1 MTAGGT
7 TATIVQRYSKHASEG
22 LDVCQ
27 GSRGELAKDGYPEM
41 ARKHRIAAVCGVA
54 LLVLGLASANGAASG
69 GPVSITALAPA
80 DEYFGRLKL
89 SPFGI
94 RHKIFALKD
103 DLHHARFHPDS
114 IQHDALLIEDAL
126 RDWFARYPD
135 DPWLPATAWNLAT
148 LYEELPGSDA
158 QSRAVTALRF
168 VHDSFSDTPYA
179 QYAAKDLGRG
189 VGVRPWPHWAGSPPS
204 VTQSSSTQ
212 SAAPTAS
219 PHPSASPRA
228 TESPVSTSTP
238 FVVET
243 PNDPKSL
250 VAAILAQSEA
260 GGAQTLEKRYW
271 TLSKNGADGTYARA
285 AWELA
290 VLYEKLPGEDSRRR
304 AIRFLSLLV
313 DRYSNLVYGRWAL
326 RDLERGVGAR

>member
-1 MTAGGT
+1 MTAGGMS
-7 TATIVQRYSKHASEG
+7 ATIVQRYSKHASEG

-27 GSRGELAKDGYPEM
+27 GSRGELAKDDYPEM
-41 ARKHRIAAVCGVA
+41 AREHRIAAVCGVA
-54 LLVLGLASANGAASG
+54 LLVLSLASANGAASR

-126 RDWFARYPD
+126 RDWFTRYPD

-158 QSRAVTALRF
+158 QSRAVAALRF

-204 VTQSSSTQ
+204 VATQSPSTQ
-212 SAAPTAS
+212 SPAPTG
-219 PHPSASPRA
+219 
-228 TESPVSTSTP
+228 SPVSTSTP

-271 TLSKNGADGTYARA
+271 TLSKNGTDGTYARA

-290 VLYEKLPGEDSRRR
+290 VLYEKLPGEDSRKR